1 MKIIALLLSIAVVP
15 AYGTGVIRLSEPVEV
30 GEGYEIYGAPMA
42 ESGQP
47 MRLDEIIAAGDAW
60 IGKRIQVTA
69 SIGKVCQQKGCFF
82 VAYDGAATARVTFA
96 DYDFFIP
103 SDAGG
108 KLVTIVGT
116 FSRKTI
122 SQNDARHFARDTG
135 DNPARISGPQTEY
148 TIVASSVL
156 IRQPVVGRAQ

>member
-1 MKIIALLLSIAVVP
+1 MKIIALLLVIAIAP
-15 AYGTGVIRLSEPVEV
+15 AYGAGVVRLSEPVET

-47 MRLDEIIAAGDAW
+47 MRLDEVIAAGDAW
-60 IGKRIQVTA
+60 IGKRIHVTA

-96 DYDFFIP
+96 DYGFFIP
-103 SDAGG
+103 SDAGS

-116 FSRKTI
+116 FDRKTI

-135 DNPARISGPQTEY
+135 DNPAQISGPQTEY
-148 TIVASSVL
+148 TIVANSVL
-156 IRQPVVGRAQ
+156 IRQPATVHTQ